1 MDALSIA
8 EKIGSVKVVNMIM
21 IGAYAAY
28 IGDSLEGWE
37 ELVAKIV
44 PPKTIEMNKEALRQG
59 YKAYLDK

>member
-8 EKIGSVKVVNMIM
+8 EKIGSVKVVNM

-44 PPKTIEMNKEALRQG
+44 SPKIIEMNKEALRQG